1 MVGCQPDSHSL
12 ETVRPY
18 LESMGHNVIP
28 CGAPGTGSAT
38 KLCNNLALATQM
50 IGVCEAMNLG
60 EALGVD
66 PAVLASV
73 MDQSTAGCWS
83 SRVNNPHPAVALAK
97 GGVSPASRDYGGGFA
112 ASLMLKDLGLA
123 VAAAEDAGV
132 AVPLTATSKELYR
145 LVRAHK
151 LGGKDFSVMLKFLRG
166 S

>member
-1 MVGCQPDSHSL
+1 MVGCQPDSPFL

-18 LESMGHNVIP
+18 LERMGRNVIP

-66 PAVLASV
+66 PAVLASA
-73 MDQSTAGCWS
+73 MNQSTAGCWS
-83 SRVNNPHPAVALAK
+83 SQVNNPHPAVALAK
-97 GGVSPASRDYGGGFA
+97 GGGPASREYSGGFA

-132 AVPLTATSKELYR
+132 PMPLTATSKELYR
-145 LVRAHK
+145 LVRAH
-151 LGGKDFSVMLKFLRG
+151 GWGDKDFSVMLKFLRG
-166 S
+166 P

>member
-1 MVGCQPDSHSL
+1 MVGCQPDSPSL

-18 LESMGHNVIP
+18 LECMGRNIIP

-66 PAVLASV
+66 PTVLASV
-73 MDQSTAGCWS
+73 MNQSTAGCWS
-83 SRVNNPHPAVALAK
+83 SQVNNPHPAVALAK
-97 GGVSPASRDYGGGFA
+97 GGTSPASREYAGGFA

-123 VAAAEDAGV
+123 VAAADDAGV
-132 AVPLTATSKELYR
+132 ATPLAATSKELYR
-145 LVRAHK
+145 LVRAHG